1 MEGLEGAIGFGFVM
15 LGLLLVVWL
24 LVKWDNEDPDTK
36 QSHYEIYYIRIKP
49 CTCLTIPNNAVCLS
63 NGLWGDCSSQSI

>member
-15 LGLLLVVWL
+15 LGFLLVVWL

-36 QSHYEIYYIRIKP
+36 
-49 CTCLTIPNNAVCLS
+49 
-63 NGLWGDCSSQSI
+63 

>member
-36 QSHYEIYYIRIKP
+36 
-49 CTCLTIPNNAVCLS
+49 
-63 NGLWGDCSSQSI
+63 

>member
-1 MEGLEGAIGFGFVM
+1 MEGAIGFGFVM

-36 QSHYEIYYIRIKP
+36 
-49 CTCLTIPNNAVCLS
+49 
-63 NGLWGDCSSQSI
+63 